1 MTSIALKQHTPIV
14 AIPLAIILLV
24 IIAINSIPHLLT
36 VDESPPSVEAPS
48 VAYSDIEQIYQS
60 HFRRNA
66 ITTGNIDYS
75 FVASLMNSGL
85 SQREIKPLLSL
96 IESRFDII
104 GDVSNGDKFSAKTQ
118 FNKNNERYISAFYYS
133 GKNKDFFVM
142 NDGNRHAYDQYG
154 VKLTRKPYFDS
165 PLDVEAVV
173 SSSFDLKRK
182 HPVTHLV
189 VPHFGTDFAIPVGT
203 DIRSIADGVVEKSRY
218 NRFAG
223 HYINIRHS
231 NGTLSRYL
239 HLSKRHVRVGERVTK
254 GQIIGKS
261 GNSGRTTGPHLH
273 IELLVDGTP
282 VDYEQY
288 VQEDASPI
296 VNPRM
301 LVAAHLEHTAL
312 VKALD
317 APASL

>member
-1 MTSIALKQHTPIV
+1 M
-14 AIPLAIILLV
+14 
-24 IIAINSIPHLLT
+24 
-36 VDESPPSVEAPS
+36 
-48 VAYSDIEQIYQS
+48 
-60 HFRRNA
+60 
-66 ITTGNIDYS
+66 
-75 FVASLMNSGL
+75 
-85 SQREIKPLLSL
+85 
-96 IESRFDII
+96 
-104 GDVSNGDKFSAKTQ
+104 
-118 FNKNNERYISAFYYS
+118 
-133 GKNKDFFVM
+133 
-142 NDGNRHAYDQYG
+142 
-154 VKLTRKPYFDS
+154 
-165 PLDVEAVV
+165 
-173 SSSFDLKRK
+173 
-182 HPVTHLV
+182 
-189 VPHFGTDFAIPVGT
+189 
-203 DIRSIADGVVEKSRY
+203 VEKSRY